1 MLHQFYIMTQDKIFM
16 RNIDIL
22 VTAFLIVFKF
32 TIAQEISWWLV
43 FTPMII
49 SFVIGF
55 VKGYNDGQQDRYKE

>member
-1 MLHQFYIMTQDKIFM
+1 MIQDKIFM

-32 TIAQEISWWLV
+32 TIAPEMNWWLV
-43 FTPMII
+43 FSPMII

-55 VKGYNDGQQDRYKE
+55 IKGYNDGQQDRYKE

>member
-1 MLHQFYIMTQDKIFM
+1 MTQGKIFM